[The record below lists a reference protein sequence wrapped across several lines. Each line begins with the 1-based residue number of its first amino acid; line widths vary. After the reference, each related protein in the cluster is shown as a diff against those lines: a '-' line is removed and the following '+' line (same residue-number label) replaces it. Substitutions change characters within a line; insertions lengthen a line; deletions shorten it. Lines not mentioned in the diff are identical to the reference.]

1 MTVLKRV
8 VVTMSDDCGC
18 LLKRYA
24 ALFNMTQS
32 EVLYEAARSHI
43 HKQAY
48 SGCQGAVNLLTDHGI
63 KLDNRAHK
71 ECYGFQCRAC
81 KHDKAC
87 RVGKYEGLYA
97 IQDRYKHLL
106 SPTIADN
113 PSIADQPG

>member
-1 MTVLKRV
+1 
-8 VVTMSDDCGC
+8 MSDECGC

-48 SGCQGAVNLLTDHGI
+48 SGCQGAINLLKDHGI

-71 ECYGFQCRAC
+71 ECYGYPCRVC

-87 RVGKYEGLYA
+87 RVGKHEA
-97 IQDRYKHLL
+97 MFEIDDRYKHLL
-106 SPTIADN
+106 PPHIE
-113 PSIADQPG
+113 PE

>member
-1 MTVLKRV
+1 
-8 VVTMSDDCGC
+8 MSDECGC

-43 HKQAY
+43 HKQAL
-48 SGCQGAVNLLTDHGI
+48 SGCQGANNLLKDHGI

-71 ECYGFQCRAC
+71 ECYGYACRAC

-87 RVGKYEGLYA
+87 RVGKYNGSWECA
-97 IQDRYKHLL
+97 NCYKHLL
-106 SPTIADN
+106 SPDIQA
-113 PSIADQPG
+113 A

>member
-1 MTVLKRV
+1 
-8 VVTMSDDCGC
+8 MSDECGC

-43 HKQAY
+43 HGQAH
-48 SGCQGAVNLLTDHGI
+48 SGCTACVNLLSDHGI

-71 ECYGFQCRAC
+71 QCYGFPCRVC

-87 RVGKYEGLYA
+87 RVAKYEGMFEV
-97 IQDRYKHLL
+97 QDCYKHLL
-106 SPTIADN
+106 TPHIEDA
-113 PSIADQPG
+113 